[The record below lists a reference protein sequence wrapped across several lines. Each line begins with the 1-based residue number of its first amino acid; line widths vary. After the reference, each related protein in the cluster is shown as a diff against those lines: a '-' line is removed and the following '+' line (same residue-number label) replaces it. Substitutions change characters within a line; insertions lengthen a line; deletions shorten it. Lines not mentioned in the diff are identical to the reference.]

1 MKVLIPTQVNDTHAI
16 AVAMAL
22 QQKGHHAIRW
32 FVADFPNK
40 QRASIELANE
50 VSTRISVSGSEFEE
64 EFNDIDVVW
73 FRRPTLPTAPTHIHE
88 DDIAHTVFENS
99 VFFHSLWSLLSNE
112 IVWVNP
118 FTARRLARS
127 KLYQLRAAQIAG
139 FSIPRTLASNNPE
152 TIRKFLAEDGN
163 EKIFKP
169 FRVAEWQIE
178 NRTTAL
184 LQTSR
189 ISSDCEFSDISFQSA
204 AGIYQERVEKEYEL
218 RINYFGGKIIAVKL
232 DSQKNV
238 NSKLDWRVI
247 PPEELTPVIVDLPSN
262 ITAKCHTLMA
272 NLGLVFGCIDII
284 VTLNGEYCFLEVN
297 EMGQFLWIER
307 ANPEIRILDAFCDF
321 LLTVSRTEKNAT
333 LLIDKRVRYGD
344 LIEDL
349 NLHKR

>member
-178 NRTTAL
+178 IGQQHYCKPVEF
-184 LQTSR
+184 LQTANFQ
-189 ISSDCEFSDISFQSA
+189 IFHFNPLLEFIKS
-204 AGIYQERVEKEYEL
+204 G
-218 RINYFGGKIIAVKL
+218 
-232 DSQKNV
+232 
-238 NSKLDWRVI
+238 
-247 PPEELTPVIVDLPSN
+247 
-262 ITAKCHTLMA
+262 
-272 NLGLVFGCIDII
+272 
-284 VTLNGEYCFLEVN
+284 
-297 EMGQFLWIER
+297 
-307 ANPEIRILDAFCDF
+307 
-321 LLTVSRTEKNAT
+321 
-333 LLIDKRVRYGD
+333 
-344 LIEDL
+344 
-349 NLHKR
+349 